1 MDLELHET
9 FLFHF
14 AVAALAVIVVIG
26 GVVYI
31 IAIVVDAAIDV
42 VDML

>member
-1 MDLELHET
+1 M
-9 FLFHF
+9 
-14 AVAALAVIVVIG
+14 AALAVIVVIG

-31 IAIVVDAAIDV
+31 IAIVVDDAIDV